1 MKQFEIRFEN
11 DNYIIYDTQLCLDE
25 PLPLAKIS
33 FDSCNQSVM
42 IIPIEE
48 KFDGEE
54 FQLYDAS
61 KECGEIS
68 IDYQDMHEREFIQV
82 HDNKT
87 KKKVIS
93 QIIGYLNYWKKR
105 EKTIGVELSYSE

>member
-1 MKQFEIRFEN
+1 MKQFVIKLEN
-11 DNYIIYDTQLCLDE
+11 DNYIIYDTQLGLDE

-33 FDSCNQSVM
+33 FDSCSQRVL

-48 KFDGEE
+48 KFDGEK

-68 IDYQDMHEREFIQV
+68 IDY
-82 HDNKT
+82 
-87 KKKVIS
+87 
-93 QIIGYLNYWKKR
+93 
-105 EKTIGVELSYSE
+105 